1 MTRSTSSA
9 NDLSRRR
16 FLKSAASGIIAMTVM
31 PSGLVTGRA
40 FAQMPQA
47 TEPET
52 FASLVQMSRDC
63 YPHDKIEDRFY
74 ANAVQILDEAARALP
89 AERDLLESGMGS
101 LNQAAADRF
110 GKPYAKVESEADRV
124 ELLKSMED
132 TAFFQKVRGNLVVGL
147 YNQKELWPI
156 FGYEGASYDKGGYL
170 ERGFDDIDWLA

>member
-1 MTRSTSSA
+1 MTGETLSA
-9 NDLSRRR
+9 SALSRRK
-16 FLKSAASGIIAMTVM
+16 FLQNAATGLIAITVL

-47 TEPET
+47 TEPAT

-63 YPHDKIEDRFY
+63 YPHDQLEDRFY
-74 ANAVQILDEAARALP
+74 ATAVQIIDEAARAVP

-101 LNQAAADRF
+101 LNQAAAEAHGR
-110 GKPYAKVESEADRV
+110 PYAEIESEEDRV
-124 ELLKSMED
+124 ALLRAIED

-156 FGYEGASYDKGGYL
+156 FGYEGSSFEKGGYL
-170 ERGFDDIDWLA
+170 NHGFDDIDWLT